1 MATILLSRQ
10 HSRLWRDYLELT
22 KPKVVALLVLTAARV
37 GMVLASD
44 SLASW
49 PLLISATLG
58 IGLLS
63 AAAAALN
70 HVVDQ
75 RIDAQMARPV
85 TAGSPWQ
92 GKQ

>member
-22 KPKVVALLVLTAARV
+22 KPKVVALLVLTAWV

-63 AAAAALN
+63 G
-70 HVVDQ
+70 
-75 RIDAQMARPV
+75 RC
-85 TAGSPWQ
+85 GSAKPC
-92 GKQ
+92 G